1 MSLTG
6 SANSKGALHGSAD
19 SGFVLHGKLSG
30 LNTIHGYSA
39 YEVAV
44 ICGFRGTE
52 EEWLASLKG
61 ASGATPVKG
70 VDYYTNAEKQAFI
83 EEILAAATE
92 ISSPARIGEVLLLA
106 SAWNGS
112 GVLHSQ
118 IVAIDGVT
126 ENSQVDLTPNVEQL
140 VVFHEKDLTFVTEN
154 DGGVVTVYAIGQ
166 KPTNDYT
173 IQVTITEVS
182 V

>member
-1 MSLTG
+1 MSLI
-6 SANSKGALHGSAD
+6 GSAD
-19 SGFVLHGKLSG
+19 SSRILRGKLSG
-30 LNTIHGYSA
+30 LKAIHGYSA

-44 ICGFRGTE
+44 VNGFDGTVD
-52 EEWLASLKG
+52 EWLASLKG
-61 ASGATPVKG
+61 ASGDTPVKG
-70 VDYYTNAEKQAFI
+70 VDYYTNDEKQAFI
-83 EEILAAATE
+83 EEILAAATVK
-92 ISSPARIGEVLLLA
+92 SSPARIGEVLLLS
-106 SAWNGS
+106 SAWEGS

-118 IVAIDGVT
+118 VVAIDGVT
-126 ENSQVDLTPNVEQL
+126 KNSQVDLTPNVEQL

-173 IQVTITEVS
+173 VQVTITEVN